1 MKLEPGDEQR
11 RDELL
16 RMIDEKDHLPTSMYG
31 RMLETVGHLQDVGG
45 EDAMMVVCAFLTD
58 VLQRGG
64 DVFRRPAR
72 QSSLLED
79 DTIPPKIGCPWGHM
93 IAAEPK
99 WSYGREFLYAKCPEH
114 RIDVVSWN
122 VDRAYTPV

>member
-11 RDELL
+11 RDDLL

-31 RMLETVGHLQDVGG
+31 RMLETVGHLQTVGG
-45 EDAMMVVCAFLTD
+45 DDAMMVVCAFLTD

-72 QSSLLED
+72 QSSLLQD
-79 DTIPPKIGCPWGHM
+79 DPVADKIECPWGHM
-93 IAAEPK
+93 IAAESK
-99 WSYGREFLYAKCPEH
+99 WSYGRNFLYAKCPTH
-114 RIDVVSWN
+114 HADVVFWD
-122 VDRAYTPV
+122 VDRADTPV